1 MHSKSARCYLFI
13 VRGGQSQNQWGESL
27 MGIVVSFILLVFSL
41 FGLISTSQAKEIY
54 FEIPAGTAEMLQDW
68 NSADEPVMAEVGDV
82 LTVKNMDS
90 VSHQLHTDGRP
101 CKHGDRMEP
110 HGGTWSCELVH
121 EYNSFEETNPTKD
134 HDNYDLRFWVVVTAK
149 K

>member
-1 MHSKSARCYLFI
+1 MG
-13 VRGGQSQNQWGESL
+13 VSL
-27 MGIVVSFILLVFSL
+27 KGIVFL
-41 FGLISTSQAKEIY
+41 FFVVGVIPYSQAKEVY

-68 NSADEPVMAEVGDV
+68 NSAEAPVIAEVGDV
-82 LTVKNMDS
+82 LIIKNMDS

-110 HGGTWSCELVH
+110 NGGTWSCELIH
-121 EYNSFEETNPTKD
+121 EYNAFEEEKPTRD
-134 HDNYDLRFWVVVTAK
+134 HDNYDLRFWIVVTAK